1 MDEQKPMDVK
11 AMLAFVVLIAIV
23 LLLPKYWDLVGG
35 DSQPTDVTAPDTAA
49 VATVPSDTTR
59 APGATTQQPE
69 PFESPERIA
78 QPTEADTSGAGLFA
92 PDSLWS
98 EETVT
103 IETDLYSAELSTRG
117 AVIERLILK
126 DYEYTEGP
134 RKGEPVVIVDTFDNA
149 GPRLVSADK
158 SFTLENA
165 PFRADRTSLTL
176 RGNDSNSVTFT
187 TRTRDG
193 NEIEIEYLFHGSR
206 HDFTMYIYVPRPEDA
221 GIEREFW
228 FGWQGGLR
236 PTEPNPEDD
245 INNFAAAALMGE
257 DMEKIDDVD
266 REQPVRSFTG
276 ITHWAAVKTKYFV
289 CAAIPRDRKADG
301 FVVESSER
309 PLRFKNEQLALKTF
323 SAYLRHDLSR
333 GAPIDQEY
341 LVYVGPLEY
350 SELKSY
356 DLGLEDLI
364 DLGWRWI
371 IRPFALLVLWLF
383 RQIHS
388 VIPNYGVVIIVF
400 ALLIKIIFH
409 PLTKKSMRSM
419 RRMQELQPKM
429 EKLRERFKDNP
440 QKLNQEMMK
449 MYKGAGINPISGC
462 LPLLPQMP
470 IFYALFQVFR
480 TTIELRGAYFVGW
493 ITDLSQKDPYYILPI
508 IMTLS
513 FFLQQR
519 LSTKDPKQ
527 KMLTYVL
534 PLVFGFM
541 FRNFPAGLTLYWT
554 MYNIFSVIEQ
564 AWLIGHPQT
573 LKEDDE
579 TEAEVISSTP
589 PRGKGK
595 RRR

>member
-1 MDEQKPMDVK
+1 MNEEKPMDVK
-11 AMLAFVVLIAIV
+11 ALLAFAILIAIV
-23 LLLPKYWDLVGG
+23 LLLPKYWDIVGG
-35 DSQPTDVTAPDTAA
+35 GGQPTDRTAPDTVA
-49 VATVPSDTTR
+49 VATTPTESPTQSETTGQKDQFTPPSDEWA
-59 APGATTQQPE
+59 APGAP
-69 PFESPERIA
+69 
-78 QPTEADTSGAGLFA
+78 DTVAGRVFV
-92 PDSLWS
+92 PDSLWT
-98 EETVT
+98 EETIR
-103 IETDLYSAELSTRG
+103 IETDLYSAALSTRG
-117 AVIERLILK
+117 AIIEWLILK

-134 RKGEPVVIVDTFDNA
+134 RKGEAVVIVDTIDNA

-158 SFTLENA
+158 AFTIENA
-165 PFRADRTSLTL
+165 PFRADRSSLTL

-187 TRTRDG
+187 TRLRDG
-193 NEIEIEYLFHGSR
+193 SELAITYMFHGNR
-206 HDFTMYIYVPRPEDA
+206 HDFTMSVSMPRPAEA
-221 GIEREFW
+221 GIQREYW
-228 FGWQGGLR
+228 FGWKGGLR

-245 INNFAAAALMGE
+245 NNNFAAVALMGE
-257 DMEKIDDVD
+257 DLEKINDVD
-266 REQPVRSFTG
+266 RDEPVHSFTG
-276 ITHWAAVKTKYFV
+276 ITHWAAVRTKYFV
-289 CAAIPRDRKADG
+289 CAAIPQGREADG

-309 PLRFKNEQLALKTF
+309 PLRWQDERLALKTF
-323 SAYLRHDLSR
+323 SAYLRHELSA
-333 GAPIDQEY
+333 GAPIDQRY

-356 DLGLEDLI
+356 GLGLEDLI
-364 DLGWRWI
+364 DLGWRWL
-371 IRPFALLVLWLF
+371 IRPFSLLVLWLF
-383 RQIHS
+383 RQIHH
-388 VIPNYGVVIIVF
+388 VIPNYGVVIIIF
-400 ALLIKIIFH
+400 ALLVKIIFH

-419 RRMQELQPKM
+419 RRMQELQPRM
-429 EKLRERFKDNP
+429 EKLRERFKSDP

-449 MYKGAGINPISGC
+449 MYKDAGINPISGC

-564 AWLIGHPQT
+564 VWLIGHPQT
-573 LKEDDE
+573 LTEDDA
-579 TEAEVISSTP
+579 TEAEVVSSTP
-589 PRGKGK
+589 PRG
-595 RRR
+595 RRNRSR